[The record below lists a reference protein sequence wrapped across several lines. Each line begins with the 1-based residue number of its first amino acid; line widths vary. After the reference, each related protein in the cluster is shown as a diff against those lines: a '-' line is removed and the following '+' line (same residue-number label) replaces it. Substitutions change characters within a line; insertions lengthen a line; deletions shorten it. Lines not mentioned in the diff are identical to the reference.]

1 MNRRFYSIA
10 TAVVKPIFMLMWPGS
25 KVTGK
30 ENVPAE
36 GGFIIC
42 ANHCHWIDAVYLASM
57 VRKRR
62 ITYIAKAE
70 TMKNPIAKW
79 FVGDLLGAIP
89 IRRGEADLSAIRTSL
104 KVIADGECLGIFPQG
119 HRSRD
124 NSPTPM
130 MNGVA
135 MIAMRA
141 NAPII
146 PVYIA
151 GPYRLFRKVDIRIGA
166 PIDISDLGRRVD
178 KATMDEVTA
187 RISSAIF
194 ADSVR

>member
-1 MNRRFYSIA
+1 MNRKFYSVA
-10 TAVVKPIFMLMWPGS
+10 TAFVKPIFMLMWPGS

-30 ENVPAE
+30 ENIPEE

-42 ANHCHWIDAVYLASM
+42 ANHCHWIDPVYLASM
-57 VRKRR
+57 CRKRR
-62 ITYIAKAE
+62 ITYLAKAE
-70 TMKNPIAKW
+70 SMKHPIAKW

-89 IRRGEADLSAIRTSL
+89 IRRGEADLTAIRAAL

-130 MNGVA
+130 MSGVA

-141 NAPII
+141 NVPVI
-146 PVYIA
+146 PVYLD
-151 GPYRLFRKVDIRIGA
+151 GPYRLFRKADIRIGK
-166 PIDISDLGRRVD
+166 PVDISDLGRRVD
-178 KATMDEVTA
+178 KETMEKVTA
-187 RISSAIF
+187 RI
-194 ADSVR
+194 ADSIWSMK